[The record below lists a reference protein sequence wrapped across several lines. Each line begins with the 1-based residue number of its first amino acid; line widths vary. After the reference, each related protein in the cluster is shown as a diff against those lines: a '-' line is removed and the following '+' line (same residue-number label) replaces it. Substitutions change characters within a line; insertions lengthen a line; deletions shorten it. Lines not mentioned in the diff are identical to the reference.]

1 MLNLP
6 VFDTTNVNVWFAQ
19 LEAIF
24 QAKKIQSQMVRYAY
38 VVEKLPPEI
47 ASDVL
52 DLLNNVPIHNPF
64 DTLKEAII
72 YRTGKSQE
80 RKLNDLFN
88 TLQLGDSKPS
98 QLLRKMK
105 NLLGKNSMSDSLF
118 RKLWMDKL
126 PTHTTQILATLPE
139 DLDLEKTAEI
149 ADKISDAATISS
161 VNAPTLRDTPREDE
175 FNKLQ
180 QQINR
185 LSEQIDRLYRERL
198 SSAHNLYKSQRR
210 SRSNSR
216 GRNDVYCWYH
226 RKFGQAACNFKQ
238 QPNST
243 SCQKAGNTIP
253 NSA

>member
-1 MLNLP
+1 
-6 VFDTTNVNVWFAQ
+6 
-19 LEAIF
+19 
-24 QAKKIQSQMVRYAY
+24 
-38 VVEKLPPEI
+38 
-47 ASDVL
+47 
-52 DLLNNVPIHNPF
+52 
-64 DTLKEAII
+64 
-72 YRTGKSQE
+72 
-80 RKLNDLFN
+80 
-88 TLQLGDSKPS
+88 
-98 QLLRKMK
+98 MK

-198 SSAHNLYKSQRR
+198 PSAHNLYKSRRR

-226 RKFGQAACNFKQ
+226 RKFGQAARKCKTAPN
-238 QPNST
+238 QPISNNNRLRMKT
-243 SCQKAGNTIP
+243 SCQDKWKRQPPSTVMKKRCIR
-253 NSA
+253 